1 MPTKEAYKRSM
12 SYSRTG
18 FWLSM
23 IGAGLII
30 LQGLIAMF
38 FSSIVFGVTFG
49 NGVGISIF
57 FLGIILVLLGVIVYS
72 STYALTRTPDEHVIS
87 GAAIFVFS
95 LIALGL
101 GGGYLVGSILGMIG
115 GVVVI
120 VGIG

>member
-72 STYALTRTPDEHVIS
+72 STYALTRTPDEHVI
-87 GAAIFVFS
+87 
-95 LIALGL
+95 
-101 GGGYLVGSILGMIG
+101 
-115 GVVVI
+115 
-120 VGIG
+120 

>member
-38 FSSIVFGVTFG
+38 FSSIVFGGDVWERRRYQH
-49 NGVGISIF
+49 F
-57 FLGIILVLLGVIVYS
+57 FLGHNLGPSWSHSVLVNICADQNTG
-72 STYALTRTPDEHVIS
+72 
-87 GAAIFVFS
+87 
-95 LIALGL
+95 
-101 GGGYLVGSILGMIG
+101 
-115 GVVVI
+115 
-120 VGIG
+120 